1 MDLEFWV
8 RKLRSNM
15 GYLVAIGLLEI
26 GYFAT
31 FSFPNSGEAWKF
43 FFWRE
48 LYFFEKPQFLLF
60 FFFVLNLSKK
70 EKPYFLPSSLEVERI
85 EV

>member
-43 FFWRE
+43 FFLE
-48 LYFFEKPQFLLF
+48 GVVFF
-60 FFFVLNLSKK
+60 
-70 EKPYFLPSSLEVERI
+70 
-85 EV
+85 